1 MLSGR
6 SKAIA
11 YMQTLKFVSPDQK
24 QHLFADAVRKNVN
37 DYFKEKGISTK
48 GNASLIIQ
56 TVAMMII
63 YIVPFILLVT
73 VPMSIWIAV
82 ILCIIMGIGTAGIG
96 MAVMHGAAHGSY
108 SNKEWI
114 NNLFASTMYALGG
127 NVYTWKVQ
135 HNILHHTFTNINE
148 YDQDIASKGPIRLCE
163 HAPVHKIHR
172 YQYIHAFFF
181 YGLMTIFKVFKDFFQ
196 MAEFNREG
204 YARQY
209 HTNPT
214 MVYLKMVAVKLTY
227 FAIIIGLPILLTPF
241 TWWQVVIGFV
251 IMHWTTGLI
260 LGTVFQLA
268 HVVEGLDMP
277 LPDKSGVIDS
287 DWAVHELHTTSD
299 FARNNLFLNWYVG
312 GLNFQIEHHL
322 FPHICHIHYRKIAPI
337 VEKTAIE
344 HGLSYNLKPTF
355 FAALKSHVRRL
366 KELGKP
372 VMPVAA

>member
-1 MLSGR
+1 
-6 SKAIA
+6 
-11 YMQTLKFVSPDQK
+11 MQTLKFVSPDQK

-48 GNASLIIQ
+48 GNFSLILQ
-56 TVAMMII
+56 TVAMLTI
-63 YIVPFILLVT
+63 YIVPFVLMVT
-73 VPMSIWIAV
+73 VPMSMWVAV
-82 ILCIIMGIGTAGIG
+82 ILCIIMGVGTAGIG

-127 NVYTWKVQ
+127 NVFTWKVQ

-163 HAPVHKIHR
+163 HAPVLKIHR

-181 YGLMTIFKVFKDFFQ
+181 YGLMTIFKLFKDFFQ
-196 MAEFNREG
+196 MAEFNRDG
-204 YARQY
+204 YARQLQS
-209 HTNPT
+209 NPT
-214 MVYLKMVAVKLTY
+214 VVYLKMVAVKLTY
-227 FAIIIGLPILLTPF
+227 FAVIIGLPILLTPF

-277 LPDKSGVIDS
+277 LPDKSGVIES
-287 DWAVHELHTTSD
+287 DWAVHELHTTAD
-299 FARNNLFLNWYVG
+299 FARNNLFLNWYIG

-322 FPHICHIHYRKIAPI
+322 FPHICHIHYRNIAPI
-337 VEKTAIE
+337 VEKTARE
-344 HGLSYNLKPTF
+344 HGLNYNLKPTF

-366 KELGKP
+366 KELGRP

>member
-1 MLSGR
+1 
-6 SKAIA
+6 
-11 YMQTLKFVSPDQK
+11 MQTLKFVSPNQK
-24 QHLFADAVRKNVN
+24 HHLFADAVRKNVN

-48 GNASLIIQ
+48 GNASLIVQ
-56 TVAMMII
+56 TVAMLSI
-63 YIVPFILLVT
+63 YIVPFVLLLT
-73 VPMSIWIAV
+73 VPMSMWIAI
-82 ILCIIMGIGTAGIG
+82 ILTIVMGIGTAGIG

-108 SNKEWI
+108 SNKAWI

-127 NVYTWKVQ
+127 NVFNWKVQ
-135 HNILHHTFTNINE
+135 HNILHHTYTNINE
-148 YDQDIASKGPIRLCE
+148 YDQDIASKGPIRLSD
-163 HAPVHKIHR
+163 HAKIRKIHR

-181 YGLMTIFKVFKDFFQ
+181 YGLMTMFKVVRDFTQ

-214 MVYLKMVAVKLTY
+214 AVYLKMIAVKVLY
-227 FAIIIGLPILLTPF
+227 FAVIIGLPILLTPF
-241 TWWQVVIGFV
+241 TWWQVLIGFA

-268 HVVEGLDMP
+268 HVVEGLDQP
-277 LPDKSGVIDS
+277 LPDKSGVIES

-337 VEKTAIE
+337 VERTAKE
-344 HGLSYNLKPTF
+344 YGLTYNLKPTF

-366 KELGKP
+366 KELGRP
-372 VMPVAA
+372 VVTAAA